1 MTDFD
6 PNGAALLVG
15 WSVMQISVPKLSFAA
30 TSHLYNCVLL
40 VMLMSPYS
48 HLQARDTEIRKTG
61 PSVNWVYNNFFSPYM
76 LRVLY
81 KRRYALTLQMPS

>member
-15 WSVMQISVPKLSFAA
+15 WSGMQILVLKLSFAA

-48 HLQARDTEIRKTG
+48 HVRARDTQIQKTG
-61 PSVNWVYNNFFSPYM
+61 PSVYWVYANFFVPYFVKSVM
-76 LRVLY
+76 
-81 KRRYALTLQMPS
+81 